1 MSLKG
6 TNRSHRKGKEPRS
19 VLIASALSA
28 MLWMGALTSS
38 LCLALWL
45 NPFTPVAAFSAETSV
60 ENSAKNSPETPAEK
74 TAIASEET
82 NSSKAAEMVDLDRRG
97 SISLTFTYYDETSQ
111 KTYPVTSGYSVGL
124 YKVADVIVDNGFKFK
139 TDERFSAAGEI
150 PATDEALDS
159 ANQKLAA
166 DMAGIAA
173 AYDYDIKPQAMD
185 AEGKVYFDGLEV
197 GLYLVKQTKEG
208 SGDKVYTIAP
218 FLISIP
224 YENEFQVAAKPKAG
238 ITVPQK
244 PKTPE
249 KSKKTPKKTTTRTTK
264 TSGRI
269 PQTGQLWW
277 PVFAGASL
285 GLILI
290 VSGIV
295 IRRKSMIS

>member
-45 NPFTPVAAFSAETSV
+45 NPFTPVAAFAAETSV

-111 KTYPVTSGYSVGL
+111 KTYPVTGGYSVGL

-166 DMAGIAA
+166 DMAKIASG
-173 AYDYDIKPQAMD
+173 YDYDVKPQAMD

-224 YENEFQVAAKPKAG
+224 ARNTDGSLSYDVDAKTKPVLIDKK
-238 ITVPQK
+238 VP
-244 PKTPE
+244 PEPE
-249 KSKKTPKKTTTRTTK
+249 KPDKP
-264 TSGRI
+264 GRKL

-277 PVFAGASL
+277 PSMVMGAAGAL
-285 GLILI
+285 FIIIGLA
-290 VSGIV
+290 G
-295 IRRKSMIS
+295 KAKK

>member
-45 NPFTPVAAFSAETSV
+45 NPFTPVAAFAAETSV

-111 KTYPVTSGYSVGL
+111 KTYPVTGGYSVGL

-197 GLYLVKQTKEG
+197 GLYLVKQAEKG
-208 SGDKVYTIAP
+208 SGDKAYTIAP
-218 FLISIP
+218 FPDLDSRP
-224 YENEFQVAAKPKAG
+224 RN
-238 ITVPQK
+238 
-244 PKTPE
+244 
-249 KSKKTPKKTTTRTTK
+249 
-264 TSGRI
+264 GRI
-269 PQTGQLWW
+269 AQLRRRRQDQAGPDRQKGPARARKARQTQPQAPPDGPTLVAFHGHGGCRR
-277 PVFAGASL
+277 PVYHYWTCREGKKV
-285 GLILI
+285 IL
-290 VSGIV
+290 
-295 IRRKSMIS
+295 

>member
-1 MSLKG
+1 MLWIG
-6 TNRSHRKGKEPRS
+6 PIAS
-19 VLIASALSA
+19 VLCFI
-28 MLWMGALTSS
+28 LWMSP
-38 LCLALWL
+38 LAL
-45 NPFTPVAAFSAETSV
+45 AAVSAADTA
-60 ENSAKNSPETPAEK
+60 AKISSETP
-74 TAIASEET
+74 TGQPAIMSEET

-111 KTYPVTSGYSVGL
+111 KTYPVTGGYSVGL

-185 AEGKVYFDGLEV
+185 AEGKVFFDGLEV
-197 GLYLVKQTKEG
+197 GLYLVKQAEKG
-208 SGDKVYTIAP
+208 SGDKAYTIAP

-224 YENEFQVAAKPKAG
+224 ARGTDGSLSYDVDAKTKPVLIDKK
-238 ITVPQK
+238 VP
-244 PKTPE
+244 PEPE
-249 KSKKTPKKTTTRTTK
+249 KPDKP
-264 TSGRI
+264 GRKL

-277 PVFAGASL
+277 PSMVMGAAGAL
-285 GLILI
+285 FIIIGLAD
-290 VSGIV
+290 
-295 IRRKSMIS
+295 KAKK